1 MAYTLGLDF
10 GTLSGRCVVVS
21 CDDGSIVA
29 NVAMNY
35 PHAVMSEYIPTS
47 DKRLPADYALQMPAD
62 YERVLEYTVSTAVK
76 ESGVA
81 PSDIIG
87 ICVDFTTCTVFPV
100 DENARPLCEYAEF
113 EKNPHAYVK
122 LWKHHAAEPYAERIN
137 SLLKDSDDDRVK
149 DFGGKVSSEWLLP
162 KLLQVYEEAPEIY
175 ERADIFTEAG
185 DWIVRLLTGVR
196 SVGYMF
202 AAYKGLYVDG
212 KGYFDEKFLESLSDG
227 FGDVIKEKYN
237 SPVTPQGVRVGGLNA
252 EWAQKLGLCEGIAVT
267 SSIPDAHVAP
277 PALGITEPGVV
288 SSIFGTSACFMTVN
302 EEYHEVPGICGV
314 VKDGVLPGFY
324 GYEAGLCCYGDLFA
338 WFCDNCVPEEYKT
351 EAEKRGLPVIGL
363 LTEMAEKLAIGESG
377 LIALDWWN
385 GNRNILSDAKL
396 SGLIV
401 GMTMN
406 TKPHEIYRALIEAT
420 AFATKTI
427 FDTLENNGVKINR
440 LHAGGG
446 IAKKN
451 PFAMQML
458 SDVLGKEIRV
468 SSASQIPALASAIYA
483 AVAAGKEFGGYST
496 LSEATEHMA
505 APFEVTYLPDSNR
518 QKRYMKL
525 YNEYLILHDFFG
537 RGGNDVM
544 KRLRTISDEAKNNQ

>member
-21 CDDGSIVA
+21 CEDGSIVA

-47 DKRLPADYALQMPAD
+47 DKHLPADYALQVPDD
-62 YERVLEYTVSTAVK
+62 YKKTLEYTVSTAVK
-76 ESGVA
+76 ESGVD
-81 PSDIIG
+81 PREIIG
-87 ICVDFTTCTVFPV
+87 ICVDFTTCTVFPI
-100 DENARPLCEYAEF
+100 DKNATPLCEYAEF
-113 EKNPHAYVK
+113 EKDPHAYVK

-137 SLLKDSDDDRVK
+137 KLLEKYPDDRIK

-175 ERADIFTEAG
+175 RRADIFTEAG
-185 DWIVRLLTGVR
+185 DWIVRLLTGAR
-196 SVGYMF
+196 TVGYMF

-212 KGYFDEKFLESLSDG
+212 KGYFDKEFLEALSEG
-227 FGDVIKEKYN
+227 FGSVIEEKYN
-237 SPVTPQGVRVGGLNA
+237 SPVTPQGVCVGHLNG
-252 EWAQKLGLCEGIAVT
+252 EWAERLGLCEGIAVA
-267 SSIPDAHVAP
+267 SAIPDAHVAP
-277 PALGITEPGVV
+277 PALGITEPGTV
-288 SSIFGTSACFMTVN
+288 SAIFGTSACFMTVN
-302 EEYHEVPGICGV
+302 ENYHEVPGICGV
-314 VKDGVLPGFY
+314 VKDGVLPNYY

-338 WFCDNCVPEEYKT
+338 WFCDNCVPEEYT
-351 EAEKRGLPVIGL
+351 AEAKRRGVPVIGL
-363 LTEMAEKLAIGESG
+363 LTEMAEKLGIGESG

-396 SGLIV
+396 SGLII

-406 TKPHEIYRALIEAT
+406 TKPHEIYRALIEST

-427 FDTLENNGVKINR
+427 FDTLENNGVKIDR

-458 SDVLGKEIRV
+458 SDVLGKEICV

-483 AVAAGKEFGGYST
+483 SVAAGSENGGYSSI
-496 LSEATEHMA
+496 SEATKRMA
-505 APFEVTYLPDSNR
+505 APFEVTYLPDVER
-518 QKRYMKL
+518 QSQYMRL

-544 KRLRTISDEAKNNQ
+544 KRLRVISDKAKEN